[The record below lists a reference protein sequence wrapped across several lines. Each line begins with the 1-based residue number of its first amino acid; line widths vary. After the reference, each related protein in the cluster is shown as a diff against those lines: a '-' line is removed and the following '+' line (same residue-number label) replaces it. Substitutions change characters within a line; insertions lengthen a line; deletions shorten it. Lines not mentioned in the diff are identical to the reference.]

1 MNIEWVY
8 KRTKLTSRWIKSKN
22 RWWIINVLVIL
33 LIMSIAPEFRAQ
45 EMSDYQENTH
55 IMYRVIEGDPSLT
68 FLFIHG
74 LGENLRTW
82 EKMEEQL
89 TIPYRILLIDLPGHG
104 QSPLQ
109 RRTNYSH
116 DNLSRLLWK
125 FVDEI
130 GTGDLVIVGHSL
142 GGNIALRM
150 AAIRPEKIQGLFLLS
165 PSVFDTRGFPLPR
178 LITNNIFL
186 RPLLDVMIRRIVRS
200 PERLTK
206 LLQQAVFDETAVD
219 GDLIERIV
227 TPITDNPKSY
237 LTLIYLF
244 RDSSRN
250 RKLPDFGGIHVPVL
264 IINGTEDLWVKPE
277 DTLRLASLL
286 PDGKLILLPSCG
298 HMPQEE
304 KPNEVVQKL
313 EEFVKNLKEK

>member
-1 MNIEWVY
+1 MNIEWIY
-8 KRTKLTSRWIKSKN
+8 KRTKLSSRWIKSKN
-22 RWWIINVLVIL
+22 RWCIINVLVIL

-45 EMSDYQENTH
+45 GMSDYQENTH
-55 IMYRVIEGDPSLT
+55 VMYRVIEGDPSLT

-82 EKMEEQL
+82 KKMEEQL
-89 TIPYRILLIDLPGHG
+89 TIPYQILLIDLPGHG

-116 DNLSRLLWK
+116 DNLSHLLWK
-125 FVDEI
+125 FVDKI

-200 PERLTK
+200 PERLIK

-250 RKLPDFGGIHVPVL
+250 RKLPDFDGIHVPVL

-277 DTLRLASLL
+277 DTLRLTSLL
-286 PDGKLILLPSCG
+286 PDGELTLLPFCG

>member
-1 MNIEWVY
+1 MNIEWIY

-206 LLQQAVFDETAVD
+206 ILKQAVFDKTAVD

-277 DTLRLASLL
+277 DTLRLTSLL
-286 PDGKLILLPSCG
+286 PDGELTLLPSCG

>member
-45 EMSDYQENTH
+45 EMSDYQENTY

-244 RDSSRN
+244 RNSSRN

-277 DTLRLASLL
+277 DTLRLTSLL
-286 PDGKLILLPSCG
+286 PDGELTLLPSCG

>member
-1 MNIEWVY
+1 MI
-8 KRTKLTSRWIKSKN
+8 T
-22 RWWIINVLVIL
+22 VLIIL
-33 LIMSIAPEFRAQ
+33 LIISIAPKFRAQ
-45 EMSDYQENTH
+45 EMPDYQENTH

-130 GTGDLVIVGHSL
+130 GTGDLLIVGHSL

-219 GDLIERIV
+219 SDLIERIV

-250 RKLPDFGGIHVPVL
+250 RKLPDFAGIHVPVL

-277 DTLRLASLL
+277 DTLRLTSLL
-286 PDGKLILLPSCG
+286 PDGELTLLPSCG

>member
-22 RWWIINVLVIL
+22 RWWIITVLIIL

-45 EMSDYQENTH
+45 EMSDYQENTY

-130 GTGDLVIVGHSL
+130 GTGDLLIVGHSL

-277 DTLRLASLL
+277 DTLRLTSLL
-286 PDGKLILLPSCG
+286 PDGELTLLPSCG

>member
-1 MNIEWVY
+1 MNIKWVY

-22 RWWIINVLVIL
+22 RWWIITVLIIL

-82 EKMEEQL
+82 KKMEEQL
-89 TIPYRILLIDLPGHG
+89 TIPYQILLIDLPGHG
-104 QSPLQ
+104 QSSLQ

-116 DNLSRLLWK
+116 DNLSQLLWK
-125 FVDEI
+125 FVDKI

-244 RDSSRN
+244 RNSSRN